1 MTPQEAQE
9 LLKVRY
15 REISDIEYQLADPNK
30 TDRNGQRLSDDEY
43 RTWRK
48 KALAA
53 LKAKKD
59 ETFELKE
66 IIDQHQGD
74 AASRAATLFE
84 KLVDEGVAF
93 NDEEIEIVNDFV
105 EIYG

>member
-30 TDRNGQRLSDDEY
+30 TDRNGQRLTDDEY
-43 RTWRK
+43 KAWRK

-66 IIDQHQGD
+66 MLDEHRDTISRK
-74 AASRAATLFE
+74 AAGIFSQLLE
-84 KLVDEGVAF
+84 EGVEF
-93 NDEEIEIVNDFV
+93 DREEREVIEYFLKIHL
-105 EIYG
+105 